1 MVLVSKSVNNQWNIN
16 KLSRIAPD
24 HVIRYDVYIEMLSY
38 GFRHFQCNFNK

>member
-16 KLSRIAPD
+16 KLTRITPD

-38 GFRHFQCNFNK
+38 GFLHIQCNFKK